1 MSRVQRRSSS
11 VFTSRRPNS
20 REMYARARY
29 NATGGS
35 DTDVFAVNP
44 IRRSFA
50 ISVICWSMVLVPI
63 LLLDGDLQ
71 ASLLI
76 GLGWLAAAGIV
87 FVTPIFFWS
96 LAEAGWSRIRWRV
109 SPTIEDLDLS
119 PRAYN
124 LLRRHGFDTISSVEL
139 TPDVSL
145 MLLPN
150 MDARALHE
158 IRRAINLWKYRRWQ
172 EAGFPAGGAP

>member
-1 MSRVQRRSSS
+1 MSRVQRRLSP
-11 VFTSRRPNS
+11 VLTSRKANT

-29 NATGGS
+29 NAIGGGE
-35 DTDVFAVNP
+35 TDVFAINP

-50 ISVICWSMVLVPI
+50 ISAVCWAIVLVPI
-63 LLLDGDLQ
+63 FLLEGDVQ
-71 ASLLI
+71 ASILI

-96 LAEAGWSRIRWRV
+96 LAEAAWSRIRWRV

-158 IRRAINLWKYRRWQ
+158 IRRAINLWKYLRWQ
-172 EAGFPAGGAP
+172 EAGFPAEGAP

>member
-1 MSRVQRRSSS
+1 MSRVQRGFSPVLPTRQPS
-11 VFTSRRPNS
+11 T
-20 REMYARARY
+20 REVYQKTRYAS
-29 NATGGS
+29 TGGS
-35 DTDVFAVNP
+35 DTDIFAVNP
-44 IRRSFA
+44 IRRSFT
-50 ISVICWSMVLVPI
+50 ISASCWTMVLGPI
-63 LLLDGDLQ
+63 FLLEGDLQ

-96 LAEAGWSRIRWRV
+96 LAEAGWQHIRWRV

-124 LLRRHGFDTISSVEL
+124 LLRRHGFDTISSVEM

-150 MDARALHE
+150 MDPKALHE
-158 IRRAINLWKYRRWQ
+158 IRRAINLWRYRRWQ

>member
-1 MSRVQRRSSS
+1 MSRVQHKHSP
-11 VFTSRRPNS
+11 VLPARRPTS
-20 REMYARARY
+20 REMYHKTNYASI
-29 NATGGS
+29 GGS
-35 DTDVFAVNP
+35 DTDIFAVNP

-50 ISVICWSMVLVPI
+50 ISATCWLMVLGPI
-63 LLLDGDLQ
+63 LFLDGDVQ

-96 LAEAGWSRIRWRV
+96 LAEAGWQRIRWRV
-109 SPTIEDLDLS
+109 SPSIEDLDLS

-150 MDARALHE
+150 MDPKALHE
-158 IRRAINLWKYRRWQ
+158 IRRAVNLWRYRRWQ
-172 EAGFPAGGAP
+172 EAGFPAEGAP

>member
-1 MSRVQRRSSS
+1 MSRIQRGTSS
-11 VFTSRRPNS
+11 VLASPRPNS
-20 REMYARARY
+20 RELYLKTRY
-29 NATGGS
+29 PTTGMS

-50 ISVICWSMVLVPI
+50 ISMVCWGMILVPI

-96 LAEAGWSRIRWRV
+96 LAEAGWERVRWRV

-124 LLRRHGFDTISSVEL
+124 LLRRHGFDTISSVEE
-139 TPDVSL
+139 TSDVSL
-145 MLLPN
+145 MLLQN
-150 MDARALHE
+150 MDPRALHE
-158 IRRAINLWKYRRWQ
+158 IRRAVNLWKYRRWQ
-172 EAGFPAGGAP
+172 EAGFPVDGAP

>member
-1 MSRVQRRSSS
+1 MSRVSREFSSILPSRS
-11 VFTSRRPNS
+11 PNS
-20 REMYARARY
+20 RELYQKTRYAAI
-29 NATGGS
+29 GGS
-35 DTDVFAVNP
+35 DTDIFAVNP

-50 ISVICWSMVLVPI
+50 ISATCWAMVLVPI
-63 LLLDGDLQ
+63 LALDGDLQ

-87 FVTPIFFWS
+87 FVTPIFVWS
-96 LAEAGWSRIRWRV
+96 VLEAGWAKIRWRV

-150 MDARALHE
+150 MDPRALHE